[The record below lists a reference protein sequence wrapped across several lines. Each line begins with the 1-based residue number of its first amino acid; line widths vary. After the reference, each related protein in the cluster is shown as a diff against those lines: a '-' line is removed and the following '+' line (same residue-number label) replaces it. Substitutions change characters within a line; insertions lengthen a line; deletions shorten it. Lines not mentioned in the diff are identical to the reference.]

1 MSVSPSEFFYA
12 DISYVDTSNT
22 LISFSNLTGNAELNE
37 HPLSKYARGIFFSPN
52 YNKQFF
58 DAINWANNLGDYKT
72 QLNLINPFNNSIL
85 ENLQN
90 NDYLDHIYFGLS
102 ATNNTSTND
111 DVWKFDGFK
120 ILQDNVNI
128 ITNNIVNTID
138 PYSNH
143 IYFGIAPDSPLSA
156 SSYWVL
162 FEWEIL
168 QNGVNLLPSISGIIN
183 NATYFLTP
191 NSYGTFSPTNFNTE
205 IMWIRTQ
212 NYHSYWDTY
221 NKPIFYVQVN
231 GLDGSQLSSK
241 YVLRQYDSTQG
252 YIVSSSDTVN
262 WTIRGTWSDGTIVSG
277 KKVTDLINLNQGE
290 APNPEYKEMN
300 DDPYIDEPIT
310 NNYCGA
316 QFSINGNG
324 NIIVDSA
331 RNRTWDLDYAPTRA
345 YIWNGNEW
353 VNRGSVLDHGAASSP
368 KPGYS
373 GGYRTD
379 CAILNNDGTRVATSS
394 YWGNRAQMYQW
405 NNNIGTEGD
414 WEPLGQVLTQA
425 TDFPIS
431 GYPRGITMNSDGTR
445 IALHMSPTGSY
456 VYDYNPATNQWEQK
470 GSHITYPPKTDPS
483 PYTMY
488 GQSSP
493 SPWFVG
499 GAHNSVWGPIRG
511 SWHGMRGVL
520 SGDGN
525 VFAMSSNGDEA
536 LTYVW
541 SDNDNDWIRRGGDTG
556 FLIKGDHIKFNNI
569 INGTND
575 TELGEGLESIAINYD
590 GSRIVV
596 GAPRISTSLP
606 YAKVY
611 EWNGTNWEITD
622 NMIFKGKSNYDM
634 FAYSSSIS
642 DDGNTVAFGSIYG
655 WAEIWKWNPDN
666 SPGSKW
672 SHFQTITGSDSSYRL
687 GYSVQLNND
696 ATILAIGEPDYNST
710 SHTKTGRIITYI
722 NNPYIF
728 DKANGDWST
737 HWNSN
742 NKPLFYT
749 QANIPINSNQLT
761 LEYNKSANSSP
772 ETTIPS
778 KYPPFYWDYNGDLN
792 TQQGYVI
799 KASSEYSNHTK
810 HLKYNPFLI
819 TTPGSANSLPGNYSN
834 RGWLSIW
841 QPDGIDSGTHGNVL
855 SGIDTGS
862 STGGVASRN
871 GPWLQMSFPFPI
883 KVTTV
888 DMYHNDDDLND
899 RITEGYFYGSNDEI
913 TYYELV
919 QLSSSS
925 DNLNSYTK
933 TSKNTITINSE
944 IAYKHLLL
952 QITAQNT
959 IKYVE
964 VGKMEIFGIKPGFE
978 NTPTSGHI
986 VSSESP
992 DGPWIVRASWNTAE
1006 ELINTVSNPPSI
1018 LKYPNWIDYSYIPT
1032 IGQSS
1037 PISQE
1042 GYTIKA
1048 SSEWHGWNGIYEKWQ
1063 PFYMTVDKLT
1073 TSSDA
1078 GWLSANNTI
1087 NSNGYANNSNM
1098 LSGIDQ
1104 NSSTNNVTTR
1114 NGPWL
1119 QLSLPN
1125 TIKLTTVDM
1134 YSRHDQDRTIE
1145 GYFYGSNDE
1154 TTWYELVEI
1163 SSASDNLSGYDN
1175 TSKNTVTINSNV
1187 EYKHY
1192 IYQVTRAMKKYGSVK
1207 KLDYY
1212 SSINNVPIPIQL

>member
-1 MSVSPSEFFYA
+1 MSVSPSEFFYT
-12 DISYVDTSNT
+12 DVSYVDTSNA
-22 LISFSNLTGNAELNE
+22 LINFSNLTGNAELNE

-72 QLNLINPFNNSIL
+72 QLNLINPYNDNVL

-90 NDYLDHIYFGLS
+90 NNYLDHIYFGLA

-128 ITNNIVNTID
+128 IT
-138 PYSNH
+138 
-143 IYFGIAPDSPLSA
+143 
-156 SSYWVL
+156 
-162 FEWEIL
+162 
-168 QNGVNLLPSISGIIN
+168 
-183 NATYFLTP
+183 
-191 NSYGTFSPTNFNTE
+191 
-205 IMWIRTQ
+205 
-212 NYHSYWDTY
+212 
-221 NKPIFYVQVN
+221 
-231 GLDGSQLSSK
+231 
-241 YVLRQYDSTQG
+241 
-252 YIVSSSDTVN
+252 
-262 WTIRGTWSDGTIVSG
+262 
-277 KKVTDLINLNQGE
+277 
-290 APNPEYKEMN
+290 
-300 DDPYIDEPIT
+300 
-310 NNYCGA
+310 
-316 QFSINGNG
+316 
-324 NIIVDSA
+324 
-331 RNRTWDLDYAPTRA
+331 
-345 YIWNGNEW
+345 
-353 VNRGSVLDHGAASSP
+353 
-368 KPGYS
+368 PG
-373 GGYRTD
+373 
-379 CAILNNDGTRVATSS
+379 
-394 YWGNRAQMYQW
+394 
-405 NNNIGTEGD
+405 
-414 WEPLGQVLTQA
+414 
-425 TDFPIS
+425 
-431 GYPRGITMNSDGTR
+431 
-445 IALHMSPTGSY
+445 
-456 VYDYNPATNQWEQK
+456 
-470 GSHITYPPKTDPS
+470 
-483 PYTMY
+483 
-488 GQSSP
+488 
-493 SPWFVG
+493 
-499 GAHNSVWGPIRG
+499 
-511 SWHGMRGVL
+511 
-520 SGDGN
+520 
-525 VFAMSSNGDEA
+525 
-536 LTYVW
+536 
-541 SDNDNDWIRRGGDTG
+541 
-556 FLIKGDHIKFNNI
+556 
-569 INGTND
+569 
-575 TELGEGLESIAINYD
+575 
-590 GSRIVV
+590 
-596 GAPRISTSLP
+596 
-606 YAKVY
+606 
-611 EWNGTNWEITD
+611 
-622 NMIFKGKSNYDM
+622 
-634 FAYSSSIS
+634 
-642 DDGNTVAFGSIYG
+642 
-655 WAEIWKWNPDN
+655 
-666 SPGSKW
+666 
-672 SHFQTITGSDSSYRL
+672 
-687 GYSVQLNND
+687 
-696 ATILAIGEPDYNST
+696 
-710 SHTKTGRIITYI
+710 
-722 NNPYIF
+722 NPYIF

-737 HWNSN
+737 HWDST
-742 NKPLFYT
+742 NKPVFYT

-819 TTPGSANSLPGNYSN
+819 TTPGSANSLPGNYYN

-959 IKYVE
+959 IRYVE

-1006 ELINTVSNPPSI
+1006 ELINTGSYPLSI
-1018 LKYPNWIDYSYIPT
+1018 LKYPTWIDDTYIPT
-1032 IGQSS
+1032 FGQSS

-1048 SSEWHGWNGIYEKWQ
+1048 SSEWHGWSGIYEKWQ

-1078 GWLSANNTI
+1078 GWLSVDNTI

-1104 NSSTNNVTTR
+1104 NTSTNNVTTR

-1134 YSRHDQDRTIE
+1134 YSRHDRDRIIE